1 MTKHKTFICEDLSTP
16 IGPYSHG
23 SILVEESKTTLYSS
37 GQIGITKDGNFLGN
51 DIKSQTEQTLSNLKT
66 LLESKN
72 LSLDNVVK
80 TTCYL
85 TTMEHFAEFNEVYA
99 KYFDSNKPARTTIA
113 VSGLPKNA
121 LVEIELIAIG

>member
-1 MTKHKTFICEDLSTP
+1 MATHNTFICEELSTP

-23 SILVEESKTTLYSS
+23 TIIIENGKTTLYSS

-66 LLESKN
+66 LLESKG

-85 TTMEHFAEFNEVYA
+85 TTMEHFADFNEVYA
-99 KYFDSNKPARTTIA
+99 KYFDTNKPARTTIA

-121 LVEIELIAIG
+121 LVEIELVAIG